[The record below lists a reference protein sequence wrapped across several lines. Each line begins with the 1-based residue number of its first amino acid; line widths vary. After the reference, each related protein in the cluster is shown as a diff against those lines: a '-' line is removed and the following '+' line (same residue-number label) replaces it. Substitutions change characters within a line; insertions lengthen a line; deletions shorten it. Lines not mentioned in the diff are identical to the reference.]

1 MHEIIKIHKKKSL
14 GIFILVHHK
23 PWLIQS
29 SLLSLAQQTNKN
41 FELNIV
47 YIKGNGQGNK
57 YEKFPEYT
65 NIKSKHGVSNR
76 MLSDD
81 EPKIMDLFNKI
92 KLKFRYFEYEND
104 DGLDSGTWYKV
115 IRDGLWREYQ
125 NVLFVMEGFQFTN
138 ETVINSLSNVI
149 YSKNPSVIATG
160 YEKRILS
167 RNLVENLLLRSVN
180 VNQIQLFHQKMINE
194 VFLEFRKDDH
204 FDCLYN
210 NWDNDEH
217 FKINKQG
224 STQYHVPMKA
234 YNLSTQIKLLLI
246 NLKHSLGIYNPFSN
260 LILVN
265 EGKIIHFKALKKI
278 TQNYF
283 EDNNIIYHKEKSP
296 YFFSCG
302 CQHLF
307 SYNFL
312 NQLDSKLKCL
322 GLYDLLSY
330 PFLATPLEIVWG
342 FLPKWL
348 GHDRYFFDGIHRPR
362 KNFITNLREDDA
374 NGKYFSYLNK
384 YSNNEITFYKRDK
397 SIEIRG
403 RKKRKDLI
411 LDTLG
416 ASILE
421 L

>member
-1 MHEIIKIHKKKSL
+1 MNENTKIHQKKSL

-47 YIKGNGQGNK
+47 YIKGNGLSNK

-65 NIKSKHGVSNR
+65 NLKSKHSLSNR
-76 MLSDD
+76 MLSND
-81 EPKIMDLFNKI
+81 EPKILDIFNKI

-115 IRDGLWREYQ
+115 IRDGLWKEYQ

-138 ETVINSLSNVI
+138 VTAINSLSNVI
-149 YSKNPSVIATG
+149 FTKKPSVIAAG
-160 YEKRILS
+160 YEKRTISKHL
-167 RNLVENLLLRSVN
+167 LENLIIRSKN
-180 VNQIQLFHQKMINE
+180 VTEIEKFHQRMINK
-194 VFLEFRKDDH
+194 VFSEFRKDDD
-204 FDCLYN
+204 FNYIYK
-210 NWDNDEH
+210 NWDNDDH
-217 FKINKQG
+217 FKINKNG

-234 YNLSTQIKLLLI
+234 YDISIQLKLLLI
-246 NLKHSLGIYNPFSN
+246 NLKHGLDLYNPFSN
-260 LILVN
+260 LVLVN
-265 EGKIIHFKALKKI
+265 EGKIIHFKPLKKI
-278 TQNYF
+278 TQSFFKNS
-283 EDNNIIYHKEKSP
+283 NIFYHKENSP
-296 YFFSCG
+296 YFYSCG

-307 SYNFL
+307 SYDFL
-312 NQLDSKLKCL
+312 NQLDGKFKTL

-342 FLPKWL
+342 ILPKWL
-348 GHDRYFFDGIHRPR
+348 GHDKYFFDGIHRPR
-362 KNFITNLREDDA
+362 KNFITNVREDDI
-374 NGKYFSYLNK
+374 NGKVFYYLNK
-384 YSNNEITFYKRDK
+384 YSNKEIKFYKRGM
-397 SIEIRG
+397 SIEIKGSKR
-403 RKKRKDLI
+403 RKDLI